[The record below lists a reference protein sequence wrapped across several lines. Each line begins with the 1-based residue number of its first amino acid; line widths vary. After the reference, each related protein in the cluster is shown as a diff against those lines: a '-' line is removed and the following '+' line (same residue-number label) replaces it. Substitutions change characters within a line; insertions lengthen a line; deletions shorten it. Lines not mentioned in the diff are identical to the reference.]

1 MAINLISPSTST
13 TAVLIADTYTA
24 PGGSSDAI
32 PVMTQVSGVTVPAA
46 LEIQS
51 TLGALL
57 LPRMDSIH
65 MNALTPPT
73 DGMLI
78 FNTDVRAMFQYSA
91 GSWRQVA
98 AGSGSGNVTGEPPS
112 VRNNIV
118 LFDNTSATLIKDSG
132 AFLVSTSLS
141 ALSGQTGLAADP
153 TGIELGNVTY
163 IQFAESNLSGFIF
176 LGTKACMSIYDE
188 GGTNLNTVFTGTT
201 TAAPS
206 SLSCLVELQSTTGA
220 LCISRMTVTQR
231 NALISPQ
238 PGMMIFNTS
247 TTPGQFNFYDGTQ
260 WIVISSGG
268 SLPPVTA
275 NYQLLSSS
283 TGTPAWTSQY
293 YDSGNPKFNL
303 FIATNITN
311 PVITGTHNLG
321 IGFSSAMS
329 LTTGIQNT
337 AVGFE
342 ALEDEGSGSRNSAF
356 GFQALI
362 SQEGANDNSAFGYI
376 AGFNLSSGGQNT
388 CYGSL
393 ALTAETTGGTN
404 SAFGYSALLSVVGGN
419 GNSAFGNLAGSQQP
433 AYTRC
438 TFIGS
443 QADASANGLTNAT
456 AIGANASVGQSNSLI
471 LGSGVNVGIGTSTPN
486 TSAILDLTSTTGAL
500 LLPRLSDTQRNAL
513 TAAAGMTIFDTSS
526 ANMQYY
532 NGSAWV
538 SVTGGGGGSF
548 TWVDQTST
556 TVTMAINTGYVADNA
571 ALVTLT
577 LPATAAF
584 GSIFIIQG
592 KGAGG
597 WTIAQQSGQQIHL
610 GNTATTAGTGGSLSS
625 TNQWDSVTLVCVTAN
640 TTFAA
645 YGSIG
650 NITVV

>member
-57 LPRMDSIH
+57 LPRMTSIQ

-78 FNTDVRAMFQYSA
+78 FNTDVKAMFQYSA

-98 AGSGSGNVTGEPPS
+98 AGSGSGNVTGEVPTS
-112 VRNNIV
+112 EWQVAV
-118 LFDNTSATLIKDSG
+118 FDNNVGTLIKGGGATFQPGVLLSTISG
-132 AFLVSTSLS
+132 ETSLS
-141 ALSGQTGLAADP
+141 TDP
-153 TGIELGNVTY
+153 TGIELGNITY
-163 IQFAESNLSGFIF
+163 IQFLGTNHSGFIF
-176 LGTKACMSIYDE
+176 LGTKACMSFYDE
-188 GGTNLNTVFTGTT
+188 GGPNLNTVFTGTT

-220 LCISRMTVTQR
+220 LCISRMTTTNR
-231 NALISPQ
+231 NALTSPQ
-238 PGMMIFNTS
+238 PGMMIFNT
-247 TTPGQFNFYDGTQ
+247 TTSQFNFYDGTQ
-260 WIVISSGG
+260 WIAFSSGG
-268 SLPPVTA
+268 SLPPITA

-283 TGTPAWTSQY
+283 TGTAAWTSQY

-404 SAFGYSALLSVVGGN
+404 AAFGYSALLSVVGGN
-419 GNSAFGNLAGSQQP
+419 GNSAFGNLAGSQQA

-438 TFIGS
+438 TFIGT
-443 QADASANGLTNAT
+443 QADGSVNGLTNAT

-471 LGSGVNVGIGTSTPN
+471 LGNNVNVGIGTSTPN